1 MNLTDRAMMSLWQAI
16 GGEEVRPKQFT
27 MENARKF
34 YLEKRMEYPEAKNC
48 VLKVTPRGN
57 QYEVVQIL
65 LNKDLKEIM
74 VDNEACVGR
83 RLLAKSV
90 AADVME
96 FLGGETWKLMD

>member
-1 MNLTDRAMMSLWQAI
+1 MNFTDRAMMSLWQAI

-27 MENARKF
+27 MANAQRF
-34 YLEKRMEYPEAKNC
+34 YLERRMEYPEAKNC

-65 LNKDLKEIM
+65 LDKDLKEIM

-83 RLLAKSV
+83 RILAQSV
-90 AADVME
+90 APDVIE